1 MPPAAPDRERVMSE
15 QDISRAVAEAFLAV
29 CRRHR
34 IGPFLDERDEKVDHP
49 KLSRLT

>member
-1 MPPAAPDRERVMSE
+1 MSE

-34 IGPFLDERDEKVDHP
+34 IGPFLDERDEKVEQP
-49 KLSRLT
+49 QLSRLT

>member
-1 MPPAAPDRERVMSE
+1 MSE

-34 IGPFLDERDEKVDHP
+34 IGPFRED
-49 KLSRLT
+49 